1 MCCHIPIENG
11 NKKRITEIQ
20 SPNFIISKFLNWKKN
35 GAARLDHWEIFL
47 LLALKIPF
55 HFISLRK
62 LENYLQ
68 FYMTIAFKLNRTKKK
83 VHHKFEIAFHFKKEI
98 PLKCFLSPWGDTLS
112 PLGIDHFTYEIPFK
126 FILNKKKIHQNIEP
140 TFNLK

>member
-1 MCCHIPIENG
+1 MFRTEKLYFSRYSLPVGCQ
-11 NKKRITEIQ
+11 NKVVTYRKT
-20 SPNFIISKFLNWKKN
+20 
-35 GAARLDHWEIFL
+35 WEIFV

-83 VHHKFEIAFHFKKEI
+83 VHHKFEIAFNFKKEI
-98 PLKCFLSPWGDTLS
+98 PLKCFLSPLGDTLS
-112 PLGIDHFTYEIPFK
+112 PLGIVPFYIRNPFK
-126 FILNKKKIHQNIEP
+126 IHLEQKKSSPKY
-140 TFNLK
+140 